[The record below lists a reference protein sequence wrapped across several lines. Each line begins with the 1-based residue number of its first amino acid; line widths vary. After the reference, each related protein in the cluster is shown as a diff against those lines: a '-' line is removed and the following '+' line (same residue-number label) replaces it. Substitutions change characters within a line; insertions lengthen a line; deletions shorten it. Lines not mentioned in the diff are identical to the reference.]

1 MTEELNDNQ
10 SQELE
15 NNEVNETPVE
25 LPVEETATDT
35 TVENP
40 AEPTAEQ
47 VTAEWKDK
55 YMRLTADFD
64 NFRKQKNR
72 ERIELLSNA
81 SRDVISG
88 LLPVLDVFEL
98 AMKANE
104 TSEDMTAVKEGF
116 SLIYGKLV
124 GELEKKGLKPME
136 SNGLPFNVDFHE
148 AITEFPAPTEEQKNT
163 VIDTMEKGYL
173 LNDNVIRY
181 AKVVVGK

>member
-25 LPVEETATDT
+25 ETAT
-35 TVENP
+35 EAASESP

-47 VTAEWKDK
+47 LTAEWKDK

-72 ERIELLSNA
+72 ERIELLSSA

-104 TSEDMTAVKEGF
+104 TSEDIAAVKEGF
-116 SLIYGKLV
+116 ALIYGKLL
-124 GELEKKGLKPME
+124 GELEKKGLKAME

-173 LNDNVIRY
+173 LNENVIRY

>member
-15 NNEVNETPVE
+15 NNEVNETPI
-25 LPVEETATDT
+25 EETAAES
-35 TVENP
+35 TVESTTEP
-40 AEPTAEQ
+40 SAEDI
-47 VTAEWKDK
+47 VAEWKDK
-55 YMRLTADFD
+55 YVRLTADFE
-64 NFRKQKNR
+64 NFRRQRNL
-72 ERIELLSNA
+72 ERIELLKNA
-81 SRDVISG
+81 SREVISG

-104 TSEDMTAVKEGF
+104 TSEDIQAVKEGF
-116 SLIYGKLV
+116 ALIYGKLL
-124 GELEKKGLKPME
+124 GELEKKGLKPMD
-136 SNGLPFNVDFHE
+136 STGLPFNVDFHE

>member
-15 NNEVNETPVE
+15 NNEVNETPF
-25 LPVEETATDT
+25 EETAAEATP
-35 TVENP
+35 ESP

-55 YMRLTADFD
+55 YLRLTADFD

-104 TSEDMTAVKEGF
+104 TSEDMTVVKEGF
-116 SLIYGKLV
+116 ALIYGKLV

>member
-15 NNEVNETPVE
+15 NNEVNEA
-25 LPVEETATDT
+25 PVEETASET
-35 TVENP
+35 TTEKP

-55 YMRLTADFD
+55 YLRLTADFD

-104 TSEDMTAVKEGF
+104 TSEDMSAVKEGF

>member
-10 SQELE
+10 SQEFE
-15 NNEVNETPVE
+15 NNEVNETP
-25 LPVEETATDT
+25 LEETAAEATP
-35 TVENP
+35 ESP

-55 YMRLTADFD
+55 YLRLTADFD

-104 TSEDMTAVKEGF
+104 TSEDMYAVKEGF
-116 SLIYGKLV
+116 ALIYGKLV

>member
-15 NNEVNETPVE
+15 NNEVNETPT
-25 LPVEETATDT
+25 EETT
-35 TVENP
+35 T
-40 AEPTAEQ
+40 EPTAET
-47 VTAEWKDK
+47 VTEPSAEDLVAEWKDK
-55 YMRLTADFD
+55 YVRLTADFE
-64 NFRKQKNR
+64 NFRRQRNL
-72 ERIELLSNA
+72 ERIELLKNA
-81 SRDVISG
+81 SKDVIVG

-104 TSEDMTAVKEGF
+104 TSEDIQAVKEGF

-136 SNGLPFNVDFHE
+136 STGLPFNVDFHE

-173 LNDNVIRY
+173 LNENVIRY

>member
-1 MTEELNDNQ
+1 MTDELNDNQ
-10 SQELE
+10 SKELE
-15 NNEVNETPVE
+15 NNEVNEA
-25 LPVEETATDT
+25 PVEETSTEDV
-35 TVENP
+35 VENP

-47 VTAEWKDK
+47 LAVEWKDK
-55 YMRLTADFD
+55 YVRLTADFE
-64 NFRKQKNR
+64 NFRRQKNK

-81 SRDVISG
+81 SRDVITG

-136 SNGLPFNVDFHE
+136 SNGASFNVDFHE

>member
-25 LPVEETATDT
+25 ETATESS
-35 TVENP
+35 VE
-40 AEPTAEQ
+40 ATIEPL
-47 VTAEWKDK
+47 VDDIVAEWRDK
-55 YMRLTADFD
+55 YVRLHADFE
-64 NFRKQKNR
+64 NFRRQRNI
-72 ERIELLSNA
+72 ERIELLKNA

-104 TSEDMTAVKEGF
+104 TSEDIQAVKEGF
-116 SLIYGKLV
+116 ALIYGKLL

-136 SNGLPFNVDFHE
+136 STGLPFNVDFHE

>member
-15 NNEVNETPVE
+15 NNEVNEA
-25 LPVEETATDT
+25 PVEETATEAS
-35 TVENP
+35 VE
-40 AEPTAEQ
+40 ATIEPTADQ
-47 VTAEWKDK
+47 LVAEWKDK
-55 YMRLTADFD
+55 YVRLTADFE
-64 NFRKQKNR
+64 NFRRQRNL
-72 ERIELLSNA
+72 ERIELLKNA
-81 SRDVISG
+81 SRDVIVD

-98 AMKANE
+98 AMKSNE

-116 SLIYGKLV
+116 SLIYGKLF

-163 VIDTMEKGYL
+163 VIDTAEKGYL
-173 LNDNVIRY
+173 LNGNVIRY

>member
-10 SQELE
+10 SQELD
-15 NNEVNETPVE
+15 NNEVNEA
-25 LPVEETATDT
+25 PVEETAAET
-35 TVENP
+35 TSENP

>member
-25 LPVEETATDT
+25 ETATEAQ
-35 TVENP
+35 VE
-40 AEPTAEQ
+40 ATIEPTADQ
-47 VTAEWKDK
+47 LVAEWKDK
-55 YMRLTADFD
+55 YVRLTADFE
-64 NFRKQKNR
+64 NFRRQRNL
-72 ERIELLSNA
+72 ERIELLKNA
-81 SRDVISG
+81 SRDVIVD

-98 AMKANE
+98 AMKSNE

-124 GELEKKGLKPME
+124 GEFEKKGLKPME

-163 VIDTMEKGYL
+163 VIDTAEKGYL
-173 LNDNVIRY
+173 LNGNVIRY

>member
-15 NNEVNETPVE
+15 NNEVNEAS
-25 LPVEETATDT
+25 VEETATET
-35 TVENP
+35 TAENP
-40 AEPTAEQ
+40 VEPTAEQ

>member
-25 LPVEETATDT
+25 ETATEAS
-35 TVENP
+35 VE
-40 AEPTAEQ
+40 ATIEPTADQ
-47 VTAEWKDK
+47 LVAEWKDK
-55 YMRLTADFD
+55 YVRLTADFE
-64 NFRKQKNR
+64 NFRRQRNL
-72 ERIELLSNA
+72 ERIELLKNA
-81 SRDVISG
+81 SRDVIVD

-98 AMKANE
+98 AMKSNE

-116 SLIYGKLV
+116 SLIYGKLF

-163 VIDTMEKGYL
+163 VIDTAEKGYL
-173 LNDNVIRY
+173 LNGNVIRY

>member
-15 NNEVNETPVE
+15 NNEVNE
-25 LPVEETATDT
+25 LPVEETAADT
-35 TVENP
+35 TAENP

-72 ERIELLSNA
+72 ERMELLSNA

>member
-15 NNEVNETPVE
+15 NNEVNEA
-25 LPVEETATDT
+25 PVEETASET
-35 TVENP
+35 TTENP

-55 YMRLTADFD
+55 YLRLTADFD

>member
-15 NNEVNETPVE
+15 NNNVNETSTDETSTEPTTDAPV
-25 LPVEETATDT
+25 
-35 TVENP
+35 
-40 AEPTAEQ
+40 EPTADQ
-47 VTAEWKDK
+47 LVAEWKDK
-55 YMRLTADFD
+55 YIRLTADFE
-64 NFRKQKNR
+64 NFRRQKTK
-72 ERIELLSNA
+72 ERIELLSTA
-81 SRDVISG
+81 SREVISG

-98 AMKANE
+98 AMKSNE
-104 TSEDMTAVKEGF
+104 SIEDINAIKEGF
-116 SLIYGKLV
+116 AIIYGKFLS
-124 GELEKKGLKPME
+124 ELERKGLKPME
-136 SNGLPFNVDFHE
+136 SNGMPFNVDFHE

>member
-15 NNEVNETPVE
+15 NNEVNETPI
-25 LPVEETATDT
+25 EETAAEST
-35 TVENP
+35 TETA
-40 AEPTAEQ
+40 AEPSADDL
-47 VTAEWKDK
+47 VAEWKDK
-55 YMRLTADFD
+55 YVRLTADFE
-64 NFRKQKNR
+64 NFRRQRNL
-72 ERIELLSNA
+72 ERIELLKNA
-81 SRDVISG
+81 SREVISG

-104 TSEDMTAVKEGF
+104 TSEDIQAVKEGF
-116 SLIYGKLV
+116 ALIYGKLL

-136 SNGLPFNVDFHE
+136 STGLPFNVDFHE
-148 AITEFPAPTEEQKNT
+148 AITEFPAPTEEQKNA

>member
-15 NNEVNETPVE
+15 NNEVNETPI
-25 LPVEETATDT
+25 EETA
-35 TVENP
+35 
-40 AEPTAEQ
+40 AEPTAEAEPSNDEL
-47 VTAEWKDK
+47 VAEWKDK
-55 YMRLTADFD
+55 YVRLTADFE
-64 NFRKQKNR
+64 NFRRQKNK

-104 TSEDMTAVKEGF
+104 TSEDIQAVKEGF
-116 SLIYGKLV
+116 ALIYGKLL

>member
-15 NNEVNETPVE
+15 NNGVNEA
-25 LPVEETATDT
+25 PVEETATET
-35 TVENP
+35 TAENP

-55 YMRLTADFD
+55 YTRLTADFD

>member
-15 NNEVNETPVE
+15 NNEVNESSTTE
-25 LPVEETATDT
+25 SQSETAP
-35 TVENP
+35 ENA

-47 VTAEWKDK
+47 VAAEWKEK
-55 YMRLTADFD
+55 YIRLTADFE
-64 NFRKQKNR
+64 NFRRQKNK

-81 SRDVISG
+81 SREVISG

-104 TSEDMTAVKEGF
+104 TSEDIAAVKEGF
-116 SLIYGKLV
+116 ALIYGKLL

-136 SNGLPFNVDFHE
+136 SNGQPFNVDFHE

>member
-1 MTEELNDNQ
+1 MTEELNDNE

-15 NNEVNETPVE
+15 NNEVTYTPM
-25 LPVEETATDT
+25 EETTNEAPAEATI
-35 TVENP
+35 
-40 AEPTAEQ
+40 EPTADQ
-47 VTAEWKDK
+47 LVAEWKDK
-55 YMRLTADFD
+55 YVRLTADFE
-64 NFRKQKNR
+64 NFRRQRNL
-72 ERIELLSNA
+72 ERIELLNSA
-81 SRDVISG
+81 SREVIKG

-104 TSEDMTAVKEGF
+104 TSEDLAAVKEGF
-116 SLIYGKLV
+116 SLIYGKLM

>member
-15 NNEVNETPVE
+15 NNEVNEA
-25 LPVEETATDT
+25 PVEETATEKT
-35 TVENP
+35 AENP

>member
-15 NNEVNETPVE
+15 NNEVNETPI
-25 LPVEETATDT
+25 EETAAESATET
-35 TVENP
+35 A
-40 AEPTAEQ
+40 AEPSADDL
-47 VTAEWKDK
+47 VAEWKDK
-55 YMRLTADFD
+55 YVRLTADFE
-64 NFRKQKNR
+64 NFRRQRNL
-72 ERIELLSNA
+72 ERVELLKNA
-81 SRDVISG
+81 SKDVIVG

-104 TSEDMTAVKEGF
+104 TSEDIQAVKEGF
-116 SLIYGKLV
+116 ALIYGKLMT
-124 GELEKKGLKPME
+124 ELEKKGLKPME
-136 SNGLPFNVDFHE
+136 STGLPFNVDFHE

-163 VIDTMEKGYL
+163 VIDTPEKGYL

>member
-15 NNEVNETPVE
+15 NTEVKETPMD
-25 LPVEETATDT
+25 ETT
-35 TVENP
+35 TEAASETP
-40 AEPTAEQ
+40 TEPSAEQ
-47 VTAEWKDK
+47 LVLEWKEK

-81 SRDVISG
+81 SKDVITG
-88 LLPVLDVFEL
+88 LLPILDVFEL

-104 TSEDMTAVKEGF
+104 TSEDIQAVKEGF
-116 SLIYGKLV
+116 ALIYGKLL
-124 GELEKKGLKPME
+124 GELEKKGLKAME
-136 SNGLPFNVDFHE
+136 SNGQLFNVDFHE
-148 AITEFPAPTEEQKNT
+148 AITETTAPTEEQKNT
-163 VIDTMEKGYL
+163 VIHTAEKGYL
-173 LNDNVIRY
+173 LNESVIRY

>member
-15 NNEVNETPVE
+15 NNEVNESSTTE
-25 LPVEETATDT
+25 SQSETAP
-35 TVENP
+35 ENA
-40 AEPTAEQ
+40 AEPTADQ
-47 VTAEWKDK
+47 VAAEWKEK
-55 YMRLTADFD
+55 YIRLTADFE
-64 NFRKQKNR
+64 NFRRQKNK

-81 SRDVISG
+81 SREVISG

-104 TSEDMTAVKEGF
+104 TSEDIAAVKEGF
-116 SLIYGKLV
+116 ALIYGKLL

-136 SNGLPFNVDFHE
+136 SNGQPFNVDFHE

>member
-15 NNEVNETPVE
+15 NNEVNEAS
-25 LPVEETATDT
+25 VEETATET
-35 TVENP
+35 TAENP

-104 TSEDMTAVKEGF
+104 TSEDLTAVKEGF

>member
-15 NNEVNETPVE
+15 NNEVNE

-72 ERIELLSNA
+72 ERMELLSNA

-88 LLPVLDVFEL
+88 LLPLLDVFEL

>member
-15 NNEVNETPVE
+15 NNEVNDTPI
-25 LPVEETATDT
+25 EETAA
-35 TVENP
+35 ESS
-40 AEPTAEQ
+40 AEPAAEDL
-47 VTAEWKDK
+47 VAEWKDK
-55 YMRLTADFD
+55 YVRLTADFE
-64 NFRKQKNR
+64 NFRRQRNL
-72 ERIELLSNA
+72 ERVELLKNA
-81 SRDVISG
+81 SKDVIVG

-104 TSEDMTAVKEGF
+104 TSEEIQAVKEGF
-116 SLIYGKLV
+116 ALIYGKLIV
-124 GELEKKGLKPME
+124 ELEKKGLKPME
-136 SNGLPFNVDFHE
+136 STGLPFNVDFHE

>member
-25 LPVEETATDT
+25 ETT
-35 TVENP
+35 TENS

-98 AMKANE
+98 AMKSNE
-104 TSEDMTAVKEGF
+104 NIEDINAIKEGF
-116 SLIYGKLV
+116 AIIYGKFLS
-124 GELEKKGLKPME
+124 ELEKKGLKPME
-136 SNGLPFNVDFHE
+136 SNGQPFNVDFHE
-148 AITEFPAPTEEQKNT
+148 AITEFPAPTEGQKNT

>member
-1 MTEELNDNQ
+1 MTDELNDNQ

-15 NNEVNETPVE
+15 NNEVNEA
-25 LPVEETATDT
+25 PVEETSTEAA
-35 TVENP
+35 VENP
-40 AEPTAEQ
+40 GEPTAEQ
-47 VTAEWKDK
+47 LAVEWKDK
-55 YMRLTADFD
+55 YVRLTADFE
-64 NFRKQKNR
+64 NFRRQKNK

-81 SRDVISG
+81 SRDVITG

-98 AMKANE
+98 AMKAND
-104 TSEDMTAVKEGF
+104 TSEDLTAVKEGF

-124 GELEKKGLKPME
+124 GELEKKGLKPMA
-136 SNGLPFNVDFHE
+136 SNGAPFNVDFHE

>member
-15 NNEVNETPVE
+15 NNEVNE
-25 LPVEETATDT
+25 LPVEETAADT
-35 TVENP
+35 TAENP

-72 ERIELLSNA
+72 ERMELLSNA

-104 TSEDMTAVKEGF
+104 TSEDMTAVKEGI

>member
-15 NNEVNETPVE
+15 NNEVNETPV
-25 LPVEETATDT
+25 VETAAET
-35 TVENP
+35 TTENS

-81 SRDVISG
+81 SRDVITG